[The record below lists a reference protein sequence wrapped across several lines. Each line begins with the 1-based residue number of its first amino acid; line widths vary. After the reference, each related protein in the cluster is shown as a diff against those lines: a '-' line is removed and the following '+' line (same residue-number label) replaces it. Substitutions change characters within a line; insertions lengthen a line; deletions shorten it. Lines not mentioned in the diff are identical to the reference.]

1 MSRSAGYETDRGSRR
16 EASRHRG
23 GAGSVRSVNY
33 ATSPLLASKTPPWR
47 SRLVVL
53 LVGAAFAVLLGRAV
67 HLQIVATDFYQAQG
81 EKRFVHKQPLPAS
94 RGRILDRHGLVLATS
109 VALPSVQAD
118 LKTFAADTAQ
128 RKALARLLGMTNA
141 ELESRLEGTT
151 GAAVLRRHLEE
162 PVWQEV
168 KALNIKGLQETREY
182 KRRYPEGESAAH
194 VVGFTNIDDK
204 GQEGIELGFQD
215 QLIGQPGQRAVLR
228 DRLGRVVE
236 DFGYQ
241 ADPVN
246 GRDVTLSVDS
256 KVQFFAW
263 QRVRDAV
270 REHKAK
276 AGSVVV
282 LDVQTGEVLALANYP
297 SYDPANR
304 SNLSGAQ
311 LRNRALTDIFE
322 PGSTMKPFIAALAL
336 DTGRVTPE
344 TMVNTAPGRITITG
358 STIDDAHPHGMLS
371 VAQVIQ
377 KSSNVGTVKLAMQM
391 PAREMWETF
400 AAIGL
405 GQKPR
410 IDFPGAVTGRLR
422 PYKSWRPIEQ
432 ATMSYGYGVSASL
445 FQLARAYT
453 VFARD
458 GELMP
463 VTMLKAAEPV
473 AGERVFAPKTARQ
486 VREMLRLAAGPGGT
500 APKAQTV
507 GYSVG
512 GKSGTAR
519 KQEGRGYSGKYR
531 AWFVGL
537 APVSNPRIVVAV
549 MVDEPG
555 KGVYY
560 GGEVAAPVFSQV
572 VQQTLRMMNVAPD
585 IEVKPQ
591 IVGAKPASAAAGA
604 QESF

>member
-1 MSRSAGYETDRGSRR
+1 MNAPN
-16 EASRHRG
+16 
-23 GAGSVRSVNY
+23 SVRSVNY

-47 SRLVVL
+47 SRFVVL
-53 LVGAAFAVLLGRAV
+53 LVGVAFLVLLGRAV
-67 HLQIVATDFYQAQG
+67 HLQIIATDFYQAQG

-94 RGRILDRHGLVLATS
+94 RGRILDRNGLVLATS
-109 VALPSVQAD
+109 VALPSVQVDA
-118 LKTFAADTAQ
+118 KTFSADVAQ
-128 RKALARLLGMTNA
+128 RKELARRMDMPLA
-141 ELESRLEGTT
+141 ELNERLQGSS
-151 GAAVLRRHLEE
+151 GAVVLRRHMEE
-162 PVWQEV
+162 AAWQEV
-168 KALNIKGLQETREY
+168 KALGIKGVQEVREY
-182 KRRYPEGESAAH
+182 KRRYPEGEAAAH

-204 GQEGIELGFQD
+204 GQDGIELGFQKE
-215 QLIGQPGQRAVLR
+215 LVGQAGQRKVVR

-236 DFGYQ
+236 DIGDQ

-246 GRDVTLSVDS
+246 GRDITLSIDS
-256 KVQFFAW
+256 KVQFFAY

-270 REHKAK
+270 LEHRAK

-282 LDVQTGEVLALANYP
+282 LDVQSGEVLALANYP

-304 SNLSGAQ
+304 KNLSGAQ

-322 PGSTMKPFIAALAL
+322 PGSTMKPFVAALAL
-336 DTGRVTPE
+336 ETGRVTPN
-344 TMVNTAPGRITITG
+344 TPINTAPGRITITG
-358 STIDDAHPHGMLS
+358 STITDAHPHGVLT
-371 VAQVIQ
+371 VEQVIQ
-377 KSSNVGTVKLAMQM
+377 KSSNVGTVKLALAM
-391 PAREMWETF
+391 PARELWETYT
-400 AAIGL
+400 AIGL

-422 PYKSWRPIEQ
+422 PYKTWRPIEH

-458 GELMP
+458 GELIPATIQHSMP
-463 VTMLKAAEPV
+463 VEGSPAAPV
-473 AGERVFAPKTARQ
+473 PGQRVMSAKTAQQ
-486 VREMLRLAAGPGGT
+486 VRHMLQMAAGPGGT
-500 APKAQTV
+500 GTKAQAI

-519 KQEGRGYSGKYR
+519 KQEGKGYGNKYR
-531 AWFVGL
+531 SWFVGL
-537 APVSNPRIVVAV
+537 APVDNPRIVVAV

-585 IEVKPQ
+585 IDVKAQ
-591 IVGAKPASAAAGA
+591 ISAKPVPGET
-604 QESF
+604 ESF